1 MYEPYVTSLRLHTVV
16 TSFRLLSA
24 GLVQLSNY
32 RYMVHLVGC
41 ICSSTQVHVI
51 KLGSPCSVV
60 KEKGLIWADIAP
72 IECMQF
78 KYFLINDWSAFI
90 SL

>member
-1 MYEPYVTSLRLHTVV
+1 M
-16 TSFRLLSA
+16 
-24 GLVQLSNY
+24 
-32 RYMVHLVGC
+32 HLVGC

-60 KEKGLIWADIAP
+60 KEKGRIWADIAP